1 MKDMLA
7 RNKGKLLLSSLVI
20 LLPIFPAALAGQT
33 LFIWEPVLPCQ
44 PVGGYAGGFL
54 RQP

>member
-33 LFIWEPVLPCQ
+33 LFIWEPVLLLVSQ
-44 PVGGYAGGFL
+44 WVVMLAVF
-54 RQP
+54 